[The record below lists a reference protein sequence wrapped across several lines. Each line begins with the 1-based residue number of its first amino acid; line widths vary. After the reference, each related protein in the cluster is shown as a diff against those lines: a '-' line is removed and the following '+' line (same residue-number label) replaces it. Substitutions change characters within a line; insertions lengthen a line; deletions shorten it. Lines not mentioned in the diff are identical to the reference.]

1 MLDSHRPKVQYIW
14 FYWLPSIFIVHK
26 KELTLKF
33 TLLFLN
39 GLFCFWDKVSF
50 VQVDFK
56 LPTNPKNLKDF
67 VIFPFP
73 PVITSV
79 ESITWG
85 IQW

>member
-1 MLDSHRPKVQYIW
+1 MLDCHRPKGQYIW
-14 FYWLPSIFIVHK
+14 SYWLPSICSVHK

-50 VQVDFK
+50 AQVDLK
-56 LPTNPKNLKDF
+56 LPMNPRNLKDF
-67 VIFPFP
+67 VIFPFA

-85 IQW
+85 MQW